1 MDENERALIREERE
15 ERRRQNEKEKNKK
28 SSGDSY
34 SVVCIFQAVLC
45 AVLAVFVAVFT
56 FSSSASKEKLKQ
68 EFSFL
73 FEKSII
79 KTEGAQTVNA
89 IKEFFGAPQ
98 NFLAVF
104 SPVQSEENTTVSEQT
119 TAVQSTDAQE
129 ESSKNEETKPETTSE
144 TASETTEGES
154 KEESELKDELTDEEA
169 EKYFEN
175 KEPKVSD
182 ASAKVQGQTASAL
195 NFQASDSTAINLK
208 KSSKKIISPVDSTYY
223 TSEFGY
229 RLNPITNKVA
239 FHTGLDIAAAQ
250 GSKIKAAYSG
260 TVRKTGEDSR
270 SGKYVILSHNDDM
283 ETLYCHCSAVLVT
296 QGAVIRQ
303 GETIALVGS
312 TGWSTGPHLHFEV
325 KQDGTRLDP
334 KKLLSG
340 K

>member
-15 ERRRQNEKEKNKK
+15 ERRRQNEREKEKEKK
-28 SSGDSY
+28 SDAYG
-34 SVVCIFQAVLC
+34 VVCIFQAALC
-45 AVLAVFVAVFT
+45 TILAIFFAVFT
-56 FSSSASKEKLKQ
+56 FSSSSAKEKLKS
-68 EFSFL
+68 ELNFL

-79 KTEGAQTVNA
+79 KTEGVQTVNA

-104 SPVQSEENTTVSEQT
+104 SPVQGVESTTSAEVTETSESTQAQT
-119 TAVQSTDAQE
+119 TQE
-129 ESSKNEETKPETTSE
+129 ESSKNDETT
-144 TASETTEGES
+144 AETTVNS
-154 KEESELKDELTDEEA
+154 KETTTEDELTDELTDEEA
-169 EKYFEN
+169 KEYFEKN
-175 KEPKVSD
+175 EPVVSE
-182 ASAKVQGQTASAL
+182 ASVNDGEVQTAAL
-195 NFQASDSTAINLK
+195 NFQASDSSALTLK
-208 KSSKKIISPVDSTYY
+208 KTSKKIISPVNSTNY

-250 GSKIKAAYSG
+250 GTKIKAAYSG

-325 KQDGTRLDP
+325 KQNGTRLDP
-334 KKLLSG
+334 KKLLSD